1 METRCCSETIFAY
14 RVYYTNLVPKIG
26 WRGGTAMAALDLLPP
41 RGHFPRRPLFSA
53 ARRRLH
59 RRGVRKIT
67 RPILATAFVV
77 LVAVVVVGQ
86 GMMQWGS
93 DASPAGLSPRRRLSS
108 AYSADQCPEPKGM
121 IAVYLI
127 IIL

>member
-1 METRCCSETIFAY
+1 
-14 RVYYTNLVPKIG
+14 
-26 WRGGTAMAALDLLPP
+26 MAALNLLVP

-53 ARRRLH
+53 ARHRLH

-86 GMMQWGS
+86 GMQWGG

-108 AYSADQCPEPKGM
+108 AYTADQCPEPKGM